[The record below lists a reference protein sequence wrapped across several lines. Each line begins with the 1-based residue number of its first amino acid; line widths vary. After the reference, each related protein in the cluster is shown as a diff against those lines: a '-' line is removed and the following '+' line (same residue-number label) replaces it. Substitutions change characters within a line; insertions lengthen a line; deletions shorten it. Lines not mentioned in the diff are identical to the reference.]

1 MSTFSRRAAG
11 ALAIIVTVGAAA
23 AAQIPFQPGW
33 KYRSGQNVVPAFEGW
48 ERNAD
53 GSFDMI
59 FGYYNRNYEETL
71 DIPVG
76 PGNSLEPGGPDQGQ
90 PTFFLPARHRFFF
103 RVRVPKDWTA
113 AKKLTWTLTSHGRT
127 ERANGVLLPEWEV
140 DTPAIQGVLTAA
152 MDPLNKA
159 PSITVSADQNQT
171 IALPATATEKN

>member
-1 MSTFSRRAAG
+1 DNVRLDTYVGMAYPAVLTQFEPHMHNRGKAMCLEAIYPPSKQAAFSRNGGTRTEILSCVDRFNFGWVRSYVYADDVAPVVPAG

-90 PTFFLPARHRFFF
+90 P
-103 RVRVPKDWTA
+103 
-113 AKKLTWTLTSHGRT
+113 
-127 ERANGVLLPEWEV
+127 
-140 DTPAIQGVLTAA
+140 
-152 MDPLNKA
+152 
-159 PSITVSADQNQT
+159 
-171 IALPATATEKN
+171 